1 MTVTLYQRPAF
12 KRVYKKLHANQRD
25 AVHAAMRQL
34 IANPRLGE
42 EKKGD
47 LAGVWVY
54 RFDCVN
60 QLYLLAYLQ
69 APLLLAQGAAPSHRR
84 VSARRSPTANSSKS
98 RPEPRAGAARRIR

>member
-42 EKKGD
+42 EQKGD

-60 QLYLLAYLQ
+60 QLYLLAYSWDETTRTW
-69 APLLLAQGAAPSHRR
+69 LALGPHENFYRDLKR
-84 VSARRSPTANSSKS
+84 
-98 RPEPRAGAARRIR
+98 